1 MTDTTRRSLLVRA
14 QGGEESAWRD
24 LTVLYRPLLVGWLR
38 RQTVPDR
45 DLEDLI
51 QEILMALVRYL
62 PSFQHSGQPG
72 AFRSWMRT
80 IAANRVRDYWR
91 AGRQRTPAAGG
102 DDATAALA
110 QLEDPDSDLN
120 RHWDDEHDR
129 HLLRC
134 LLAMVEQEFEPT
146 SLRAFRRLAL
156 DGASGADVAQELGIS
171 VASAYQAKSRV
182 LHRIR
187 QEAEGLIE

>member
-1 MTDTTRRSLLVRA
+1 MNDTTRRSLLVRA
-14 QGGEESAWRD
+14 QRGEESAWRD

-38 RQTVPDR
+38 RQAVPDH
-45 DLEDLI
+45 DLEDLM
-51 QEILMALVRYL
+51 QEILMALVKYL

-80 IAANRVRDYWR
+80 IAVNRVRDYWR
-91 AGRQRTPAAGG
+91 AGHQHMLGAGG
-102 DDATAALA
+102 DATSALA
-110 QLEDPDSDLN
+110 QLEDPNSDLN

-146 SLRAFRRLAL
+146 SLQAFRRLAL
-156 DGASGADVAQELGIS
+156 DGASGAAVAQELGIS
-171 VASAYQAKSRV
+171 VASAYQAKSRI

-187 QEAEGLIE
+187 QEADGLIE